1 MSAKRKARGNISKN
15 SKQIKVRRSE
25 NGTKY
30 RKTKMIKAP
39 RMWTHYGGLNH
50 QTLLS
55 IESSNSLR
63 TESAVRMSF
72 LSKQWEDVLKYLEI
86 IHCTGAREIV
96 VNAMYLESFKFV
108 SGSDQSC
115 RMRLEDILGAKHQR
129 NFVLCGCQDHVEA
142 VVSTWDEM
150 CFTFSGFVKSISSIK
165 LASAG
170 SLEQFSALRD
180 YLERFDCPEDISL
193 YVGDAKV

>member
-15 SKQIKVRRSE
+15 SKQIKVGRSE

-72 LSKQWEDVLKYLEI
+72 LSKQWEDVESSVPVLDFDEGN
-86 IHCTGAREIV
+86 IHHTLDKNTRNCGFRK
-96 VNAMYLESFKFV
+96 LRFRHLCFV
-108 SGSDQSC
+108 HFHRAFVINVMCYAEQPQ
-115 RMRLEDILGAKHQR
+115 ILGNYTLHWCEGDRSQ
-129 NFVLCGCQDHVEA
+129 CY
-142 VVSTWDEM
+142 VSRI
-150 CFTFSGFVKSISSIK
+150 F
-165 LASAG
+165 
-170 SLEQFSALRD
+170 
-180 YLERFDCPEDISL
+180 
-193 YVGDAKV
+193 